1 MARPPAQPLRL
12 RGLLK
17 QNSSLAALLPEA
29 ERLRALDRALAGV
42 VGPQVGRAC
51 RVAALQ
57 GGAAIVYCSSGAV
70 AARLRAQSASVLRA
84 LAMPGQ
90 PLSELKIKVRA
101 DWAVPTRAEKSG
113 MDRKAVAAWEELEA
127 QVHDDALKAAVA
139 RLIRHQR
146 R

>member
-1 MARPPAQPLRL
+1 MARSPAQPLRL

-29 ERLRALDRALAGV
+29 ERLRALDQALARV
-42 VGPQVGRAC
+42 VGPQIGQAC

-57 GGAAIVYCSSGAV
+57 GSVVIVYCRSGAA

-90 PLSELKIKVRA
+90 SLTELRIKVRA
-101 DWAVPTRAEKSG
+101 DWAVPPRPEKLG
-113 MDRKAVAAWEELEA
+113 MDRKAVAAWEELET

-146 R
+146 G